1 MTKQPKTVK
10 KLLTLDMELTEM
22 LERVLEIEGYTM
34 QSFQDWIRKVIREK
48 YVEISKEGSQ

>member
-22 LERVLEIEGYTM
+22 LERVLEIEGYSI

>member
-10 KLLTLDMELTEM
+10 KLLTLDIELTEM
-22 LERVLEIEGYTM
+22 LEKVLEIEGYSM

-48 YVEISKEGSQ
+48 YVEISKEDSL